1 MATLKTSDDVLLEM
15 VETLEC
21 PVCLNTIWKPPIY
34 RCEND
39 HIFCGDCDAKLRGEG
54 KHCPVCRQR
63 ILGKRALAVEQMV
76 SKLVFYKCENSGC
89 NFTAPLT
96 GVMDYHKHCCEFR
109 LIDCYVCSARV
120 TVKDLPDHLKNV
132 HVHNTAKDF
141 QGAGPHVKRY
151 LTKSAQDPPLSWTS
165 IERTGAGGARF
176 LFFRLLFSGS
186 VRAKRKLK
194 ALSTPSPSSVG
205 KERTK
210 GRPSDWQ
217 STLDCAHRW
226 TCLWKPSR
234 RNNRACLWLKAFW
247 AKLLME
253 VAASTAKWRSVWPNK
268 TGTWTNKK
276 VSSLSSKSAS

>member
-76 SKLVFYKCENSGC
+76 SKLVTYKCENSGC
-89 NFTAPLT
+89 NFLAPLT
-96 GVMDYHKHCCEFR
+96 GLLDRHKHSCEFR

-120 TVKDLPDHLKNV
+120 TIKDLSDHLKNV

-151 LTKSAQDPPLSWTS
+151 LTKRTQDPPLSWTS

-176 LFFRLLFSGS
+176 LFFRLLFSGRYLFWVS
-186 VRAKRKLK
+186 HCQGEEENEGFDYTVSILCGKRKDQGKTFRLAKYTGLCPPIDMPLEIIKAEQSCLSVTEGFLGK
-194 ALSTPSPSSVG
+194 ALDGSGRFYCEVMVSV
-205 KERTK
+205 
-210 GRPSDWQ
+210 
-217 STLDCAHRW
+217 A
-226 TCLWKPSR
+226 KPDG
-234 RNNRACLWLKAFW
+234 NMDK
-247 AKLLME
+247 
-253 VAASTAKWRSVWPNK
+253 
-268 TGTWTNKK
+268 
-276 VSSLSSKSAS
+276 